1 VRGPGKLNENSRPS
15 NPVAD
20 VAGGSLLRGP
30 YIAVA
35 ACALATAGAAVLLG
49 DLWFLN
55 LVHVFSSLLW
65 TGIDLFLG
73 FVLGPVIRSASL
85 SARAEIAKE
94 LTPRTLVL
102 LPTLAIISGTTGWF
116 LARELGYTALPWPAF
131 GWVAG
136 ALALATMLAVIGFGI
151 LLPAN
156 VTVCLEFRK
165 PNPDL
170 KRNAKAM
177 RLYFIAVALQG
188 VLQIAVVI
196 IMTRLRMGV

>member
-1 VRGPGKLNENSRPS
+1 LNENSRPS
-15 NPVAD
+15 NPVVD
-20 VAGGSLLRGP
+20 VAGGGLLRGP
-30 YIAVA
+30 YLAAA
-35 ACALATAGAAVLLG
+35 ACALATAGAAVLIG

-73 FVLGPVIRSASL
+73 FVLGPVMRGASL
-85 SARAEIAKE
+85 SSRAEIAKE

-131 GWVAG
+131 GWVAA
-136 ALALATMLAVIGFGI
+136 ALALATMLAAIGFGI

-156 VTVCLEFRK
+156 VTVCLELRK

-170 KRNAKAM
+170 RRNAKAM
-177 RLYFIAVALQG
+177 RLYFMAVALQG
-188 VLQIAVVI
+188 TLQIAIVV

>member
-20 VAGGSLLRGP
+20 VAGGSLLRWP
-30 YIAVA
+30 YLAAA
-35 ACALATAGAAVLLG
+35 ACALATAGAAVLIG

-73 FVLGPVIRSASL
+73 FVLGPVMRGASL
-85 SARAEIAKE
+85 SSRAEIAKE

-131 GWVAG
+131 GWVAA
-136 ALALATMLAVIGFGI
+136 ALALATMLAAIGFGI

-156 VTVCLEFRK
+156 VTVCLELRK

-170 KRNAKAM
+170 RRNAKAM
-177 RLYFIAVALQG
+177 RLYFMAVALQG
-188 VLQIAVVI
+188 TLQIAIVV

>member
-1 VRGPGKLNENSRPS
+1 LTENARSSDRVS
-15 NPVAD
+15 GAAD
-20 VAGGSLLRGP
+20 GSLLRGP
-30 YIAVA
+30 YLAAA
-35 ACALATAGAAVLLG
+35 ACALAIACAAVLIG

-73 FVLGPVIRSASL
+73 FVLGPVMRGASV
-85 SARAEIAKE
+85 SSRAEIAKE

-131 GWVAG
+131 GWIAG
-136 ALALATMLAVIGFGI
+136 ALALATMLALIGFGI

-156 VTVCLEFRK
+156 VTVCLELRK

-177 RLYFIAVALQG
+177 RRYFIAVALQG
-188 VLQIAVVI
+188 TLQIAIVV